1 VVNLFCRKNFTKYFV
16 LASKLTEIGFSEDE
30 AKIYLALLE
39 LGGAYASNIARKTQ
53 INRVNVYYILNELK
67 KRGIVS
73 EVDINKLKFY
83 TCSEPKSLLKKEEAV
98 LEKIKTLIPELTAL
112 ENVHAIKPTVKF
124 FEGIEGIIQVY
135 EDTLTEKN
143 EIVGYSNLEI
153 VMDTIG
159 EYMDRYATEK
169 IKNSLKSRIIA
180 PGTEKAKTFLD
191 KFYLKDPERKVMEIL
206 FVSPKSFAFENDI
219 FIYGNKL
226 AIVSLREDEMF
237 GMIVESGSVART
249 QRSLFNLA
257 WLGATSFVAG

>member
-1 VVNLFCRKNFTKYFV
+1 MLATK
-16 LASKLTEIGFSEDE
+16 LIEIGFSGDE

-39 LGGAYASNIARKTQ
+39 LGGAYAGNLARKTQ

-73 EVDINKLKFY
+73 EVDKNKLKFY
-83 TCSEPKSLLKKEEAV
+83 TCVAPKVLLKKEEAV
-98 LEKIKTLIPELTAL
+98 LEKIRTMIPELTAI
-112 ENVHAIKPTVKF
+112 ENVHAIKPLVKY

-135 EDTLTEKN
+135 EDTLNEKD
-143 EIVGYSNLEI
+143 EIVGYSNLEL
-153 VMDTIG
+153 VMEVIS

-169 IKNSLKSRIIA
+169 IKNNLKSRIIA
-180 PGTEKAKTFLD
+180 PGTEKAKMFLD
-191 KFYLKDPERKVMEIL
+191 KFYFKDPERKIMEIL
-206 FVSPKSFAFENDI
+206 FVSPKAFVFENDI

-226 AIVSLREDEMF
+226 AIVSLKGDEMF
-237 GMIVESGSVART
+237 GMILESGSVART